1 MCFNFTDINIEYF
14 TLSFKSTIKHFN
26 LPIKEVKILSIII
39 QSVIFISFYSSEVL
53 EFGIWSQQS
62 MPSQTPLTHTWSYFL
77 FCSHRYLYRSLP
89 LEFQGSV
96 KYIPYHSAYMPQQIY
111 ENDHISKILF
121 HVIRC
126 AVAKTYGFFLFFIIH
141 LGFQLNF

>member
-53 EFGIWSQQS
+53 EFGI
-62 MPSQTPLTHTWSYFL
+62 
-77 FCSHRYLYRSLP
+77 
-89 LEFQGSV
+89 
-96 KYIPYHSAYMPQQIY
+96 
-111 ENDHISKILF
+111 
-121 HVIRC
+121 
-126 AVAKTYGFFLFFIIH
+126 
-141 LGFQLNF
+141 